1 MSVQMLM
8 VCGILAGAVGMF
20 ALGRPR
26 ADVVAI
32 LVVAELMLFR
42 VLTPKEALAGFG
54 DPVVILIAA
63 VFIVGEGLVNTGVV
77 QRLGEAV
84 LKAGGSNETRLI
96 VLFMLLA
103 AGIGAFMNSTAVVA
117 MFIPVVLT
125 VCKKTGLNPK
135 RMLMPLSVA
144 TLMSGMMT
152 LIASSPNMIVEN
164 SLRSAGFPPFNF
176 FSWTPFGLA
185 VLVAGICFM
194 LAVRP
199 LLSKE
204 LRAED
209 EKAKLPST
217 YDLVGSYGLTDW
229 WHRLRVSAGSPL
241 IQRTLAEMRP
251 LYDRFGVNI
260 VGVER
265 HSHGKAEYLAPR
277 LETVFESDDAIVVV
291 VPPGQ
296 AQGLMD
302 TQHLVALPRLGER
315 QRAEALQ
322 QIGVA
327 EVMVAPESKLIG
339 KTLGELEFRARY
351 HVAVLATRHRGQPIT
366 SDLAAQRLD
375 FGDTL
380 LVSGDWRDI
389 GRLWEDRQ
397 SFVVLT
403 LPAEYQERLPAR
415 HRLPIAVGIL
425 LGMIAVM
432 AFGLLPNTAAALLAA
447 LAMMATGCVGVE
459 VIYRIISWQTVV
471 LTAGM
476 LPLATAL
483 TKTGAT
489 GLMAHGLVASL
500 GSLGPVVM
508 LAVLFVVTAVIGLF
522 LSNAATAVLIAP
534 VALQAA
540 RTLHISPHAIAM
552 TVTISCC
559 AAFVTPV
566 SSTVN
571 MLVMEPG
578 NYTFGDFV
586 KIGLPLLLLVMIVTI
601 GLVALIYPL

>member
-1 MSVQMLM
+1 ML
-8 VCGILAGAVGMF
+8 VVFGILAGAVGLF
-20 ALGRPR
+20 TWGRPR
-26 ADVVAI
+26 ADVVAL
-32 LVVAELMLFR
+32 LVVVALMLSR
-42 VLTPKEALAGFG
+42 VLTPQEALAGFG

-63 VFIVGEGLVNTGVV
+63 VFVVGEGLVNTGVV

-103 AGIGAFMNSTAVVA
+103 AGIGAFMSSTAVVA

-164 SLRSAGFPPFNF
+164 ALRSAGLPPFNF
-176 FSWTPFGLA
+176 FSWAPFGLGA
-185 VLVAGICFM
+185 LVAGIGFM
-194 LAVRP
+194 LAARP
-199 LLSKE
+199 LLSKQV
-204 LRAED
+204 RAED
-209 EKAKLPST
+209 EKRKLPST
-217 YDLVGSYGLTDW
+217 YDLVGSYGLSDW

-241 IQRTLAEMRP
+241 VHRTLAQMRH
-251 LYDRFGVNI
+251 LYDGFGVN
-260 VGVER
+260 VLGVER
-265 HSHGKAEYLAPR
+265 HGHGPTQYLAPR
-277 LETVFESDDAIVVV
+277 LETVFERDDALFVV
-291 VPPGQ
+291 VPPDQ
-296 AQGLMD
+296 ARGLME
-302 TQHLVALPRLGER
+302 TQQLGALPRLDQR

-322 QIGVA
+322 QLGVA
-327 EVMVAPESKLIG
+327 EIMVAPESKSIG

-351 HVAVLATRHRGQPIT
+351 HLAVLATRHRGQAIT
-366 SDLAAQRLD
+366 SDLATQRLD

-380 LVSGDWRDI
+380 LVSGDWRDL
-389 GRLWEDRQ
+389 GHLWEDRQ
-397 SFVVLT
+397 NFVVLT
-403 LPAEYQERLPAR
+403 LPVEYQERLPAR
-415 HRLPIAVGIL
+415 QRLPIAVGIL

-432 AFGLLPNTAAALLAA
+432 ALGILPNTAAALLAA
-447 LAMMATGCVGVE
+447 LGMMATGCVGVD

-489 GLMAHGLVASL
+489 ALMAHDLVASL
-500 GSLGPVVM
+500 GSLGPLVM
-508 LAVLFVVTAVIGLF
+508 LAVLFLVTAVAGLF

-534 VALQAA
+534 IALQAA
-540 RTLHISPHAIAM
+540 RSLHISPHAIAM

-586 KIGLPLLLLVMIVTI
+586 KIGLPLLLVVMVVTI
-601 GLVALIYPL
+601 ALVAVIYPL